1 MARKDQPRDE
11 ADRGDPLREGLKH
24 NPFARLRPQTAGDAG
39 GEATTLPVSARP
51 KPTASTPK
59 SVSSPKPAPKSKSA
73 KDSLVSAADRIVVRR
88 ERKGHGGKA
97 VTVAEGAGLGG
108 HDVEQTARDAAK
120 ALGVGAR
127 VEDGALVVQ
136 GEQTERL
143 IAWLASRGFKSVVRG
158 N

>member
-1 MARKDQPRDE
+1 VARKDPSHDE

-24 NPFARLRPQTAGDAG
+24 NPFARLRPQGAANAPEPTRDPPRRTKAASD
-39 GEATTLPVSARP
+39 P
-51 KPTASTPK
+51 KPTSIPK
-59 SVSSPKPAPKSKSA
+59 PTSSPKLKPVAVPSA
-73 KDSLVSAADRIVVRR
+73 ERILVRR

-97 VTVAEGAGLGG
+97 VTICEGNGLAG
-108 HDVEQTARDAAK
+108 HDVEQLARDAAK
-120 ALGVGAR
+120 ALGAGAR

-143 IAWLASRGFKSVVRG
+143 ITWLASRGFKSVMRG